1 MAEETLEAVAFHTS
15 VSDPVQHLRRL
26 ITKTNKRQE
35 LMVVLCAADALD
47 VIDGALWSLDREGF
61 VPHARFDSPPAVK
74 ARSIVT
80 LITDVSQT
88 ERRDRLVNLSDAW
101 VPSIA
106 QFKRVV
112 EVVTPQ
118 AAAGARSRWK
128 QYAAMGVTLTNTSF
142 AQKSPIKCS
151 GS

>member
-1 MAEETLEAVAFHTS
+1 MVMADGTLEAVAFHTG

-26 ITKTNKRQE
+26 IAKTIKRQE
-35 LMVVLCAADALD
+35 PMVVLCAAETLDA
-47 VIDGALWSLDREGF
+47 IDGALWSLEREGF

-74 ARSIVT
+74 ARSMVA

-101 VPSIA
+101 VPSVER
-106 QFKRVV
+106 FKRVV

-118 AAAGARSRWK
+118 AAAAARSRWK
-128 QYAAMGVTLTNTSF
+128 RYAAMGVALTNTTF
-142 AQKSPIKCS
+142 T
-151 GS
+151 